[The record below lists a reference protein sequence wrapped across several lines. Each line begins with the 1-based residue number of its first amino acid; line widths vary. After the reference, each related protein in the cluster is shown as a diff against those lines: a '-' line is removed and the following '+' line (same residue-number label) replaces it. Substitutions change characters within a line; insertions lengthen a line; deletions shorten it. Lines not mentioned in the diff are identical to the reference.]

1 MLYDEFIQGT
11 GCKDNA
17 DNYKVYRDLEIL
29 YMNSDLTKQQIYEYG
44 KKLVNNGLTEKQK
57 AWNAEID
64 GQIADLKRRAD
75 DLVKDIERYK
85 ENCKY
90 YEDNCWY
97 EIAETWKRDIKWA
110 RAELKTYRNK
120 IKELKSCKYV

>member
-29 YMNSDLTKQQIYEYG
+29 YMNSDLTKEAIYEYG
-44 KKLVNNGLTEKQK
+44 KKLVNNALTASQI

-64 GQIADLKRRAD
+64 SKIAELTAAAEELK
-75 DLVKDIERYK
+75 KDVAKCKELYEYYK
-85 ENCKY
+85 ENY
-90 YEDNCWY
+90 YLDL
-97 EIAETWKRDIKWA
+97 AEMWKRDMKWTDK
-110 RAELKTYRNK
+110 RLKDCRRQ
-120 IKELKSCKYV
+120 IRELKSCKYA

>member
-75 DLVKDIERYK
+75 DLIKDIERYK
-85 ENCKY
+85 ENYKY